1 VDSGGV
7 KTGGLEIFV
16 VATDGGIRMYC
27 QPRHL
32 TPTAV
37 PATHQ
42 RSNDLFAVHRQHEK
56 LSAPL
61 DSNPD
66 CVCVCL
72 Q

>member
-1 VDSGGV
+1 
-7 KTGGLEIFV
+7 
-16 VATDGGIRMYC
+16 MYC